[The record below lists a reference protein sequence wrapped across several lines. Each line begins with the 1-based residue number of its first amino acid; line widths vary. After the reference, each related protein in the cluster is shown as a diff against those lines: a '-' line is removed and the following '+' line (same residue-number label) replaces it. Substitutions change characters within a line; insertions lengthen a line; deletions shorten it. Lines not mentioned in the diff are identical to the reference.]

1 MRFDNDDT
9 PWAVKLPQ
17 PAQQRGPLFPYTQV
31 FGCNGAALMAGLAEI
46 DDRLSLAPP
55 RRSSSS
61 FP

>member
-9 PWAVKLPQ
+9 PWVKRLEP
-17 PAQQRGPLFPYTQV
+17 QRGPLFPYFEL
-31 FGCNGAALMAGLAEI
+31 FGCNSRALAFGLA
-46 DDRLSLAPP
+46 DLADRVSPAPP